1 MKKFLEFIWVLIEPV
16 VSFIVGITM
25 GVLALLWVCTGFGI
39 LIIFAPNIFPT
50 PEWVRWSVIVFDIL
64 ILGLV
69 IYTTIKEAYE
79 KVYKN

>member
-79 KVYKN
+79 KVYKI

>member
-1 MKKFLEFIWVLIEPV
+1 MDKFLRFIWILISPAVEIIAG
-16 VSFIVGITM
+16 IVGF
-25 GVLALLWVCTGFGI
+25 GLLLTWVFTGFGI